1 MDPKV
6 VRHYET
12 VKDEA
17 TRLAEGTSRVEFERT
32 KEVLLRYLPPPPA
45 QILDVGGGPGAYSF
59 WLAEE
64 SYKVHLIDIVP
75 LHVEQA
81 KTREGGPLLAS
92 ISQGDARELDFESE
106 SMDVVLLLG
115 PLYHLPDRSDRIQ
128 ALKEARRVLKKGG
141 LVCCAAISRFASLL
155 DGLKRGFLSDPEFRE
170 IVERDLRDGKHLNPK
185 EDPHY
190 FTTAYFHRPEELQ
203 EEIEE
208 AGFNHL
214 RTVGLEGPA
223 WLLGDFDERWLDP
236 ERQEIILEALRLIEE
251 ESVLLGVSLH
261 LLTVGKNK

>member
-1 MDPKV
+1 MDPRV

-17 TRLAEGTSRVEFERT
+17 TRLAQGTCRVEFERT
-32 KEVLLRYLPPPPA
+32 KEVLLRYLPGPPA
-45 QILDVGGGPGAYSF
+45 QILDIGGGPGAYSF
-59 WLAEE
+59 WLAEK

-81 KTREGGPLLAS
+81 KSREGGALLAS
-92 ISQGDARELDFESE
+92 IGQGDASRLDFESD

-128 ALKEARRVLKKGG
+128 SLKEAHRVLKKGG
-141 LVCCAAISRFASLL
+141 LFFCAAISRFASLL
-155 DGLKRGFLSDPEFRE
+155 DGLKRGFLSDPEFRK
-170 IVERDLRDGKHLNPK
+170 IVERDSRDGKHLNPK
-185 EDPHY
+185 ELPHY

-208 AGFNHL
+208 AGFGHL
-214 RTVGLEGPA
+214 RTIGLEGPA
-223 WLLGDFDERWLDP
+223 WLLGDFDEQWLDP
-236 ERQEIILEALRLIEE
+236 ERRKIMLEALGLIEE
-251 ESVLLGVSLH
+251 EPALLGVSAH
-261 LLTVGKNK
+261 LLTMAKKK